1 MQPFSCGE
9 LSGISDKST
18 MLGAKSSIAVATTT
32 QELPRELVELQVRLE
47 AHRAQTMIKKWS
59 LSDAFKGADIQ
70 S

>member
-1 MQPFSCGE
+1 
-9 LSGISDKST
+9 